1 MKSKIAG
8 FIVLVLLFVVSA
20 QAQNFDVT
28 KAPKISV
35 TGTAEIQV
43 VPDEVTFSLGVSKT
57 DKNMQT
63 AKAQN
68 DETIKGIIALAKR
81 FNIAPTDTKTDYI
94 SVREKYECVQPK
106 GETVCKNTFVGY
118 TVSRTIVIKLKD
130 LTKFEDF
137 LSEIVK
143 LGVTEVGSVS
153 FETSQLRKYKD
164 QTRAMAIRAAKEKAL
179 ALAKEIGQTIGKAV
193 SITEKDIDGYRSPY
207 SNVRSNSFS
216 ISDDDEDSETLAVGT
231 ITVKAQVEVEFLL
244 N

>member
-8 FIVLVLLFVVSA
+8 FIVLAFLLAVSA
-20 QAQNFDVT
+20 QAQNFDIT
-28 KAPKISV
+28 KVPKISV

-43 VPDEVTFSLGVSKT
+43 VPDEVTFSLGISKT
-57 DKNMQT
+57 DKNLQT

-68 DETIKGIIALAKR
+68 DEIIKGVTALARR

-94 SVREKYECVQPK
+94 AVREKYECIQPK
-106 GETVCKNTFVGY
+106 GEAVCKNIFVGY

-143 LGVTEVGSVS
+143 LGVTEVGEVT

-164 QTRAMAIRAAKEKAL
+164 QTRAMAMRAAKEKAL
-179 ALAKEIGQTIGKAV
+179 ALAKEIGQTIGKAI

-216 ISDDDEDSETLAVGT
+216 VSDDGEESKTLAVGA
-231 ITVKAQVEVEFLL
+231 ISVKAQVEVEFLL